1 MPSRGS
7 KNSPEPPVQ
16 NDHVLLL
23 TFVVVTTFALLR
35 GFRKP
40 PNMFVKGAKNPK
52 KSKKIQKIVIVISFL
67 NAKWAVL
74 AEVSITTPL
83 PAGGPVLKSLNFPVG
98 RFVGANT

>member
-40 PNMFVKGAKNPK
+40 PNMFVKGAKK
-52 KSKKIQKIVIVISFL
+52 RHALSKKIVIVISFH
-67 NAKWAVL
+67 NAKWAC
-74 AEVSITTPL
+74 I
-83 PAGGPVLKSLNFPVG
+83 G
-98 RFVGANT
+98 